1 MDLTFQVPMQH
12 CSLQHQSLLSPP
24 DTATAE
30 HHFCCFILFEA
41 LSSFPL
47 LFPRSI
53 LDTFQSGGC
62 IFQCHI
68 FLPFHMIHG
77 VAWQRYWS
85 SLPFRPPVDHDL
97 SELLTVTCL
106 SWVALHGMAHNFNES
121 RTLFAR
127 TSL

>member
-24 DTATAE
+24 DTSTAE
-30 HHFCCFILFEA
+30 HHFYFFILFEA
-41 LSSFPL
+41 ISSFPL

-68 FLPFHMIHG
+68 FLPFHTIHG
-77 VAWQRYWS
+77 VAWQKYWS
-85 SLPFRPPVDHDL
+85 SLPLPPPVDHDL

-106 SWVALHGMAHNFNES
+106 SWVALYGMAHNFIES
-121 RTLFAR
+121 RTPFAR